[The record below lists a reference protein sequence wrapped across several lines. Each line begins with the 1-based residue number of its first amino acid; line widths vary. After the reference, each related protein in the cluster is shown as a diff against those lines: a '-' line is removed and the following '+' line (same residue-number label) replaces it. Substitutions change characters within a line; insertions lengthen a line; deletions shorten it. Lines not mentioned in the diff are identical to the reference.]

1 MSDEKKNAWFDHL
14 ALTAVLL
21 AVFAAVSVYERDEL
35 STRVVLAQA
44 QTANGWAYYQ
54 SKSLKGYLYELQK
67 ERLEFELALRSARAS
82 PQAHDLYTAKI
93 RYTDERIR
101 QFDAEKSEL
110 MAQTRQRDAQRVE
123 LQHRGRS
130 FGVASVFLQ
139 VAILLCA
146 VSALLRRRSFWFAGS
161 ALGAAGFV
169 FFVNGY
175 LAIF

>member
-1 MSDEKKNAWFDHL
+1 MSDERKNAWFDHL

-21 AVFAAVSVYERDEL
+21 AVFAAVSAYERDDL

-82 PQAHDLYTAKI
+82 PEAHALYMAKI
-93 RYTDERIR
+93 RYSDERIR
-101 QFDAEKSEL
+101 EFDADKAAL
-110 MAQTRQRDAQRVE
+110 LAQARQRDAQRVE

-146 VSALLRRRSFWFAGS
+146 VSALLRRRAFWLAGS
-161 ALGAAGFV
+161 ALGAAGFL
-169 FFVNGY
+169 FFLNGY
-175 LAIF
+175 LSIF